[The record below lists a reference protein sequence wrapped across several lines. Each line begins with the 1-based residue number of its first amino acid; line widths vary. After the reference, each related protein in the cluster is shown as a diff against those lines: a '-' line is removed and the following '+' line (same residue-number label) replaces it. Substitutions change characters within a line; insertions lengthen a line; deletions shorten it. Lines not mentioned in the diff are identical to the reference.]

1 MNKLEKIQFQNMRKW
16 NEKGNKCE
24 EREVDAWENKSTR
37 SQIFCDYSHSHECA
51 KQKVKQFGFN

>member
-51 KQKVKQFGFN
+51 KQKVK